1 MINDSRSQSYSIAQL
16 VTAAYRRSGLLN
28 DFQTLDP
35 VQMKLGQEELQYVC
49 DEIEGRGVMSRSVA
63 YYNVQLTAG
72 VKEYPLPD
80 YALQPIDTGMYITAG
95 EDVSNATIERTVRK
109 ISEEEYQTLS
119 NKALTGIP
127 TFYYHRRDAV
137 PTSVIFWVT
146 PEDNG
151 TVRLQ
156 LQRLRA
162 DSTDGSKT
170 PDFERYWMQ
179 ALIFS
184 LAAKLCM
191 NNSMVDKGMTYEQ
204 RAEALIDRCLN
215 NAREQVGFQ
224 LPLTHPTGWSR

>member
-16 VTAAYRRSGLLN
+16 VTAAYRRAGLLN
-28 DFQTLDP
+28 DFQMLDP
-35 VQMKLGQEELQYVC
+35 IQMKLGQEELQYVC
-49 DEIEGRGVMSRSVA
+49 DEIEGHGVMSRSVA
-63 YYNVQLTAG
+63 YYNVTLEAG
-72 VKEYPLPD
+72 TKEYALPD
-80 YALQPIDTGMYITAG
+80 YVLQPIDTGMYIAEG
-95 EDVSNATIERTVRK
+95 EDVDNATVERTVRK
-109 ISEEEYQTLS
+109 ISEEEFQTLS
-119 NKALTGIP
+119 VKSNTGVP

-137 PTSVIFWVT
+137 PNTVIFWET
-146 PEDNG
+146 PTDAG

-156 LQRLRA
+156 VQRLRA

-204 RAEALIDRCLN
+204 RAEALIERCLN
-215 NAREQVGFQ
+215 
-224 LPLTHPTGWSR
+224 